1 MIGLQL
7 HFFVPAASLNIVEY
21 CLQIKSSR
29 NCVVVKD
36 SDLNMDAIIIANSSQ
51 LRADIATLVAQ
62 HAPDIVLCGEAGS
75 LPEALALLQLQQP
88 ELVLLATDLTDAP
101 GLSLLEHVGIPTFET
116 VVFSASQEWAYQS
129 FQKQALGFSLC
140 PINEEEFNKIL
151 DKLRKQK
158 QDNRL
163 LQQLQFML
171 RGNASPDRIVLHLYD
186 GVHVLPL
193 GDTVRLESEGNYTT
207 FYTTHNERIMVTKP
221 IGEFEHLTHNNSFFR
236 VHQSH
241 IINVN
246 FVRKVLKEDGCSI
259 VLENNVRIPLARRR
273 KDEFFRVLGV

>member
-1 MIGLQL
+1 
-7 HFFVPAASLNIVEY
+7 
-21 CLQIKSSR
+21 
-29 NCVVVKD
+29 
-36 SDLNMDAIIIANSSQ
+36 MDAIIIANSSQ